1 MKLKAYYFGQRI
13 SKPAMNQTNLK
24 NISLL
29 VADDDYSN
37 VEVIMSYLKGQTDQV
52 YYAPNGKVACDL
64 AGKKRPDLIIMDWQ
78 MPEMTGIEAI
88 RCLKSSPETEEIPI
102 IVATGVMTSAENLK
116 EALDEGAVD
125 FLRKPFNPIEF
136 TARVTSTLRIKRQHE
151 IIKEMLIKEKDY
163 AQEAL
168 EHKQRE
174 LSSIAVLD
182 YQKTTLLKELL
193 DQVERLDRIT
203 NYVYATD
210 IKSIEKQL
218 KAQLDLEKSWNTF
231 KIHFE
236 ETHAGFFDKLDENFP
251 ELSLND
257 RKLCAYIKLGM
268 GNFEISQMT
277 GTSDDSL
284 RKAINRL
291 KKKMELGPKDDLRK
305 FLFAF

>member
-1 MKLKAYYFGQRI
+1 
-13 SKPAMNQTNLK
+13 MNRTNLK

-37 VEVIMSYLKGQTDQV
+37 VEVIMSYLKDQTDQV
-52 YYAPNGKVACDL
+52 YYAPNGKVAYEL
-64 AGKKRPDLIIMDWQ
+64 ASKKKPDLIIMDWQ

-88 RCLKSSPETEEIPI
+88 KCLKSSEDTKEIPI

-116 EALDEGAVD
+116 EALNEGAVD

-136 TARVTSTLRIKRQHE
+136 RARTESALRIKQQHE
-151 IIKEMLIKEKDY
+151 FIKEMLIKEKNY
-163 AQEAL
+163 VQEAL

-174 LSSIAVLD
+174 LSSIAMLD
-182 YQKTTLLKELL
+182 YQKTTLLNELL
-193 DQVERLDRIT
+193 GQVERLDRIT

-218 KAQLDLEKSWNTF
+218 KVQLDLEKSWSAF
-231 KIHFE
+231 KVHFE
-236 ETHAGFFDKLDENFP
+236 EIHTGFFDRLDNDYL

-257 RKLCAYIKLGM
+257 RKLCAYIKMGM

-277 GTSDDSL
+277 GISDDSL

-291 KKKMELGPKDDLRK
+291 KKKMNLGPKDDLRK
-305 FLFAF
+305 FLFAFSSTK